1 MPTRLPLLKHLLSAS
16 SVSFCIHELSHFSY
30 NHVSYDRP
38 HRTDGETEAL
48 ERRD

>member
-30 NHVSYDRP
+30 NHVSYITLIVQMGKLR
-38 HRTDGETEAL
+38 L
-48 ERRD
+48 